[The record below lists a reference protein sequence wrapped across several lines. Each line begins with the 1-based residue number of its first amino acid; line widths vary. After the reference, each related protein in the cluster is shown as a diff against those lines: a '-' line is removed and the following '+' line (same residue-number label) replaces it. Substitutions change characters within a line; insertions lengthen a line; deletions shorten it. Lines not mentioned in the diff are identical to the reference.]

1 VAGLA
6 LSIGLGACLNASL
19 LYWGLR
25 RNNIYRPQPGWL
37 MFCVKLVIACGLMGA
52 AACSAPSKS
61 TGSACKQHA
70 FLRMGA
76 AAADR
81 RVRRGL
87 LCRAA
92 GDGLPPARLQ
102 AHRALRQRRRTKKP
116 AVGRNA
122 VQLRFR
128 FRTRTV

>member
-6 LSIGLGACLNASL
+6 LSIGLGACLNAGL

-52 AACSAPSKS
+52 AAWFGAQQIDWIGLQAARLP
-61 TGSACKQHA
+61 A
-70 FLRMGA
+70 RRA

-102 AHRALRQRRRTKKP
+102 AHRALSAAAQDEKTRRL
-116 AVGRNA
+116 A
-122 VQLRFR
+122 
-128 FRTRTV
+128 